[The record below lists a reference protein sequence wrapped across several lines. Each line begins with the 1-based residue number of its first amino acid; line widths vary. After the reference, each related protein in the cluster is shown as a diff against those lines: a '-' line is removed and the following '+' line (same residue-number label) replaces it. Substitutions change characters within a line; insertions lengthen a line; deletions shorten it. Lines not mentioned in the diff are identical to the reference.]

1 MCWGEHPEITHRRD
15 ERFPNR
21 HLRSCQ
27 SKGAPLNPVR
37 HQQNSLSTFAGGEH
51 PEITHRRDERFPNRP
66 LGVCHSQGAPLN
78 PLRHQQHSLSTFV
91 GANTQKSRIVVAKDS
106 RKHASDV
113 DSIRNNSM
121 HSIIQRD
128 MWHLRAA
135 TLVNA
140 LAVSTSF
147 WAQHG
152 PFEGRDTCERLSGFH
167 IVLGATWAI

>member
-1 MCWGEHPEITHRRD
+1 MLMQSLMGVSQNNIES
-15 ERFPNR
+15 RFCAQVR
-21 HLRSCQ
+21 KHTA
-27 SKGAPLNPVR
+27 APSAK
-37 HQQNSLSTFAGGEH
+37 HSIHMGWGEH

-135 TLVNA
+135 TLANA
-140 LAVSTSF
+140 LAVFTSF

-152 PFEGRDTCERLSGFH
+152 PFEGRDTCGSLNGFH
-167 IVLGATWAI
+167 IVLGAT

>member
-1 MCWGEHPEITHRRD
+1 MCPLSATCREARECAKIPPPRR
-15 ERFPNR
+15 
-21 HLRSCQ
+21 
-27 SKGAPLNPVR
+27 
-37 HQQNSLSTFAGGEH
+37 QNTESTFVGGEH

-78 PLRHQQHSLSTFV
+78 PLRHQQNSLSTFV
-91 GANTQKSRIVVAKDS
+91 GVNTQKSPIVVAKDS
-106 RKHASDV
+106 RKHASNM

-140 LAVSTSF
+140 LAVFTSF

-152 PFEGRDTCERLSGFH
+152 PCEGRDTRESPGGFQ
-167 IVLGATWAI
+167 IVLGATSAM